1 VTPGPHSG
9 EGDAVSGEDHVE
21 GEGRSGS
28 VGLAMIVRNESATL
42 PRLAATLLGQI
53 DRWTLV
59 DTGSTADTLQVARQ
73 AFSYAP
79 GDIFEDTWRGFGPS
93 RNVAFEAAE
102 PYSDWL
108 LTLDADDTFH
118 GAIVRPELIGVD
130 SLEAEYRY
138 AHLRYWVPRLVR
150 SRRGWRWHGRAH
162 EYLAAPG
169 AAKTA
174 RSSSFWVEHH
184 ADGGSRADKFQR
196 EVTLLL
202 EDWTERPDDPRTA
215 FYLGRSY
222 DDIGNNAQAIVWYRR
237 RLSVGGW
244 EEEDFYT
251 RFRLGACLL
260 RAGHGEEGC
269 GELWRAWGERP
280 WRAEPLVLLA
290 EYYRGQSLWE
300 LAWQATELAFGRAG
314 AEPDGRDGGR
324 ADSLFVDASALQWQ
338 VAYEA
343 SIAAWYV
350 GQVERGRRLVS
361 YLLSRD
367 DLPEEVRRAV
377 EGNERFYAPGE
388 QSGPSIQA

>member
-1 VTPGPHSG
+1 MATPGPNSG
-9 EGDAVSGEDHVE
+9 EGDTLPGTRPVDG
-21 GEGRSGS
+21 GGRPT
-28 VGLAMIVRNESATL
+28 VGLAMIVRNEAATL
-42 PRLAATLLGQI
+42 PRLAVTLQGHI
-53 DRWTLV
+53 DHWTLV
-59 DTGSTADTLQVARQ
+59 DTGSTDDTLQVARQ

-79 GDIFEDTWRGFGPS
+79 GEIFEDAWRGFGPS
-93 RNVAFEAAE
+93 RNIAFEAAE
-102 PYSDWL
+102 PHSDWL

-118 GAIVRPELIGVD
+118 GTVVASELTGVD

-138 AHLRYWVPRLVR
+138 ASLRYWVPRLVR
-150 SRRGWRWHGRAH
+150 SGRGWRWHGRAH
-162 EYLAAPG
+162 EYLAAPEVS
-169 AAKTA
+169 KTA
-174 RSSSFWVEHH
+174 RSGSFWVEHH

-202 EDWTERPDDPRTA
+202 EDWAERPDDPRTA

-222 DDIGNNAQAIVWYRR
+222 DDLGNNAQAIVWYRR

-244 EEEDFYT
+244 EEENFYT

-260 RAGHGEEGC
+260 RTGQAEEGC

-290 EYYRGQSLWE
+290 EHYRGQSLWE
-300 LAWQATELAFGRAG
+300 LAWQASELAFGRAG

-324 ADSLFVDASALQWQ
+324 VDSLFVDASVLQWR

-343 SIAAWYV
+343 SITAWYV
-350 GQVERGRRLVS
+350 GQFHRGRRLVS

-367 DLPEEVRRAV
+367 DLPEDIRHAV
-377 EGNERFYAPGE
+377 EGNQRFYAAGE
-388 QSGPSIQA
+388 QAGPSGHW